1 MIDAVRRHVERRDPI
16 PLVLDSPHSGTAHP
30 ADFDHVAPRA
40 LVRRAED
47 TYVEEPFAAAPRF
60 GATLR
65 TALTRA
71 RAAG

>member
-1 MIDAVRRHVERRDPI
+1 
-16 PLVLDSPHSGTAHP
+16 
-30 ADFDHVAPRA
+30 VAPRA